1 MKKLTYS
8 SMAAARLRTNK
19 REYVSLVLGIFL
31 AIFLV
36 TTFFLAAQGFILAQA
51 EQTNKTVGRLDA
63 FLIDEPDIS
72 DEALLGFDMITEVG
86 HVYVT
91 ASVEENGSYLG
102 YYDDAAAEHMYRTI
116 LDGRMPESS
125 GEIAIEQSTLIAM
138 DLDRN
143 WQIGDTIVLSLIP
156 IDGQSEER
164 TFTLVGILK
173 DQAAKLDAFKTKQT
187 SEEYVKQFPALLS
200 SSEEE
205 PFDSGRIAVHRT
217 FLIKGGKLA
226 DPYIDKFYDTVTK
239 RGATSI
245 AGWGHFHAIS
255 ATGSLNDSDEFWFG
269 ITDDEGVLLTLI
281 MGVLLGIALM
291 ISCGI
296 GIASATEGM
305 LAKRSEE
312 TGLLRAVGATKQQI
326 RRMFGR
332 ESIILAI
339 TVAPLSIITSVCAV
353 GVFSLIAPEQ
363 MILRLNLLL
372 LIPISVMSIIL
383 IALSGYLP
391 LRRCSKQMPMSVIR
405 DTELLRKTKGI
416 KSKKQFRVPSL
427 ISRRLLRL
435 YPTRQI
441 GSILLVALMLFCVV
455 CSIFCVNVGSPFIV
469 KDTPAFVITT
479 QNTGQDGFVSILPNH
494 PLSSQSLAQ
503 IRKLPNVS
511 RIEIERYI
519 DVSILL
525 DEKCYYLASDNNAF
539 YTEEEYI
546 EKCFATQGN
555 TLYNVEF
562 SNNDQFAPYFSDS
575 YNSLV
580 KEYNEVRE
588 FLSVEQEMVRSQIRT
603 IVLDEET
610 LVQYAGWIESG
621 EIDLEAIN
629 AGREVLVAAPN
640 VWNGVTKQGHSYT
653 TQGPEPPDKNAIM
666 VAENDCFYVGQSL
679 PIIQLYTDTW
689 DFENEGILKKAERLD
704 TTVTV
709 GAILNQNDGMWF
721 TRSTILTTEEGLKN
735 MGLYANGMDF
745 YRIYL
750 NSDVDLE
757 TEEMLSNNIK
767 AIGSRIGDISMSN
780 NILEHRDS
788 MNIRNQMVIIFAGIA
803 ILFTAVSISMIVS
816 SITRRMHSDG
826 RRIGML
832 RAVGADTKT
841 ILKCYTGSL
850 SFSILGGFAL
860 TTIVLLFILNSGI
873 IEGFELFIGIGF
885 IAMAILAA
893 LSWIICWFILKLRI
907 RNIVNKSIIDN
918 IREL

>member
-1 MKKLTYS
+1 MKKLTFS
-8 SMAAARLRTNK
+8 TMAAARLRANK
-19 REYVSLVLGIFL
+19 REYVSLVLGIFI

-36 TTFFLAAQGFILAQA
+36 TIFFLAAQGFILAQA

-63 FLIDEPDIS
+63 FLVDEPGIS
-72 DEALLGFDMITEVG
+72 DEALSGFDMIAEVG

-102 YYDDAAAEHMYRTI
+102 YYDDTAAEHMYRTI

-125 GEIAIEQSTLIAM
+125 GEIAIEQSTLIAL

-143 WQIGDTIVLSLIP
+143 WQIGDEIVLSLIP
-156 IDGQSEER
+156 IDGQSEVR
-164 TFTLVGILK
+164 AFTLVGILK
-173 DQAAKLDAFKTKQT
+173 DQSAKLDAYKTKQT
-187 SEEYVKQFPALLS
+187 SEEYVQQFPALLS
-200 SSEEE
+200 SPEEA
-205 PFDSGRIAVHRT
+205 PFHSGRIAVHRT

-226 DPYIDKFYDTVTK
+226 DPYIDRFYEAVAK
-239 RGATSI
+239 GNATSI
-245 AGWGHFHAIS
+245 VGWGHLNAIS
-255 ATGSLNDSDEFWFG
+255 ATGSLNDSDEFWYG

-281 MGVLLGIALM
+281 MGGLLGIALM

-296 GIASATEGM
+296 GIASAMEGM

-339 TVAPLSIITSVCAV
+339 TVAPLSVIAGVCAV
-353 GVFSLIAPEQ
+353 GVIALVAPEQ

-372 LIPISVMSIIL
+372 LIPISVISIIL
-383 IALSGYLP
+383 IALSGCLP
-391 LRRCSKQMPMSVIR
+391 LRRCAKQMPMSVIR

-416 KSKKQFRVPSL
+416 KSKKQFRVHSL

-435 YPTRQI
+435 YPSRQI

-455 CSIFCVNVGSPFIV
+455 CAIICVNVGSPYIA
-469 KDTPAFVITT
+469 KDTPAFVITA
-479 QNTGQDGFVSILPNH
+479 QNIGTDGCVSILPNH
-494 PLSSQSLAQ
+494 PLSNQSLAQ
-503 IRKLPNVS
+503 INKLPNVS
-511 RIEIERYI
+511 RVEIERYI

-525 DEKCYYLASDNNAF
+525 DEKSYYLASDNNAF
-539 YTEEEYI
+539 YTEEEYV
-546 EKCFATQGN
+546 EKCYATQGN
-555 TLYNVEF
+555 TIYNVEI

-575 YNSLV
+575 YNSQV
-580 KEYNEVRE
+580 KEYNEIRK
-588 FLSVEQEMVRSQIRT
+588 FLNVGQEMVKSQIRT
-603 IVLDEET
+603 IILDEKT
-610 LVQYAGWIESG
+610 LVRYAGWIEAG

-629 AGREVLVAAPN
+629 AGQEVLVAAPN
-640 VWNGVTKQGHSYT
+640 VWSGVTKQGHPYM
-653 TQGPEPPDKNAIM
+653 TQGPEPPYRNSVL

-679 PIIQLYTDTW
+679 PIIQLYTETW
-689 DFENEGILKKAERLD
+689 DDQNEDILQKAERLD

-709 GAILNQNDGMWF
+709 GAILNQHDGMWF

-735 MGLYANGMDF
+735 MGLYTNGMDF

-750 NSDVDLE
+750 NSDIDLE
-757 TEEMLSNNIK
+757 TEELLSNNIE
-767 AIGSRIGDISMSN
+767 AIGSRIGDISVSN

-788 MNIRNQMVIIFAGIA
+788 INTRNQLIIVFAGIA
-803 ILFTAVSISMIVS
+803 ILFTAVSIGMIVS

-841 ILKCYTGSL
+841 ILKCYTGFMSL
-850 SFSILGGFAL
+850 SILGGFTL
-860 TTIVLLFILNSGI
+860 TTIAILFILNAGI
-873 IEGFELFIGIGF
+873 FEGLELFIGIGF
-885 IAMAILAA
+885 VAMAILAS
-893 LSWIICWFILKLRI
+893 LSWIICWIILKLRI
-907 RNIVNKSIIDN
+907 CNIVNKSIIDN